1 MINFLYIRNKSLAVK
16 RIWANRSQANH
27 PNTQVLFRKVLE
39 QENGQEESQKEEE
52 EEEGGRATAY
62 NRLESR
68 IDLIDW
74 SNRPHKKMAKVHGAK
89 FMNVHQSS

>member
-1 MINFLYIRNKSLAVK
+1 MEMDPQVDAPVQPAPQASGQLVTVAAQQVAV
-16 RIWANRSQANH
+16 AAQLVTVAA
-27 PNTQVLFRKVLE
+27 
-39 QENGQEESQKEEE
+39 QEEEEEE

-74 SNRPHKKMAKVHGAK
+74 SNRPHKKMAKVHVAK
-89 FMNVHQSS
+89 FMNVLQSS